1 MGIGEPP
8 QVELDRGNTKSP
20 SHKSADLQFARFLE
34 AAERLGSSL
43 DRNFDD
49 LFVSIVLAPACLA
62 AERPGGMSISS
73 RGSSQSAAEIEPAIK
88 KEEILVTEVTTSI
101 TRRRSG
107 RDDFSGATFSRSN
120 DGLALQHFERGTTRK
135 TVKQGFGNIS
145 EARRDLGKS
154 GDASRHASG
163 VPRGLERDAEHAG
176 EQSPA

>member
-1 MGIGEPP
+1 MIGEPP
-8 QVELDRGNTKSP
+8 QVQLDRRGNTKSP

-43 DRNFDD
+43 DRYFDD

-62 AERPGGMSISS
+62 AEQPGGMSISS

-88 KEEILVTEVTTSI
+88 RKKSLSPKLPHLSLADGLDAPILVRLHFTEAMMVLLFNTL
-101 TRRRSG
+101 
-107 RDDFSGATFSRSN
+107 DAAQQKD
-120 DGLALQHFERGTTRK
+120 
-135 TVKQGFGNIS
+135 S
-145 EARRDLGKS
+145 EARLRRSIEARRELGNS

-176 EQSPA
+176 EQSSA